1 MLNEAYAVGAKI
13 SANKG
18 LVGGFMEKIG
28 LLAGIGGLPV
38 EFVRAAKGMGVSV
51 FTVGLV
57 EGVAEELKK
66 ESTCFAEI
74 SVGCLEQVISFLKE
88 NGISKVTML
97 GKVTKELMFGG
108 KVTMD
113 QRMQKLLAAL
123 SDRSDDALMLAFIRE
138 LAIEGISVFDQTEW
152 VRFLMP
158 PKGLLTKRAPDER
171 EQADMVFGFEMAK
184 AIGGLDIG
192 QTVVVKDLAVLA
204 VEAIEG
210 TDACILRGGALGAGQ
225 AVVVKVAKPQQDAR
239 FDVPAVGVKTLES
252 MLDVGAKALAIE
264 AGRTL
269 LVDREKVIQIADEN
283 GITILAM

>member
-1 MLNEAYAVGAKI
+1 
-13 SANKG
+13 
-18 LVGGFMEKIG
+18 MEKIG

-57 EGVAEELKK
+57 EGVAEELRE
-66 ESTCFAEI
+66 ESACFAEI

-88 NGISKVTML
+88 NDISKVTML

-108 KVTMD
+108 KVAMD
-113 QRMQKLLAAL
+113 RRMQNLLGTL
-123 SDRSDDALMLAFIRE
+123 PDRSDDTLMLAFIRE
-138 LAIEGISVFDQTEW
+138 LAVEGISVFDQTEW

-158 PKGLLTKRAPDER
+158 PKGLLTKRAPDKR
-171 EQADMVFGFEMAK
+171 EHADMVFGFEMAK

-210 TDACILRGGALGAGQ
+210 TDACILRGGALGVGQ

-252 MLDVGAKALAIE
+252 MLNAGAKALAIE

>member
-1 MLNEAYAVGAKI
+1 
-13 SANKG
+13 
-18 LVGGFMEKIG
+18 MEKIG

-57 EGVAEELKK
+57 EGVAEALRN
-66 ESTCFAEI
+66 ESACYVEI
-74 SVGCLEQVISFLKE
+74 SAGCLEQVIAFLKK
-88 NGISKVTML
+88 NGITKITML

-108 KVTMD
+108 KVTLD
-113 QRMQKLLAAL
+113 QRMQKLLGSL
-123 SDRSDDALMLAFIRE
+123 SDHSDDTLMLAFVRE
-138 LAIEGISVFDQTEW
+138 LASEGIEVFDQTQW

-158 PKGLLTKRAPDER
+158 AKGLLTSRAPDER
-171 EQADMVFGFEMAK
+171 EQADMAFGFKMAK

-210 TDACILRGGALGAGQ
+210 TDACILRGGALGCGQ
-225 AVVVKVAKPQQDAR
+225 SVVVKVAKPQQDVR

-252 MLDVGAKALAIE
+252 MLKAGVKALAIE
-264 AGRTL
+264 AGHTL
-269 LVDREKVIQIADEN
+269 LVDREKVIQIANEN
-283 GITILAM
+283 GITIMAM